1 LQQWETTVI
10 VNPII
15 IVISIV
21 IIPIIIDFPAVIVI
35 PILITSW
42 PCLHQI
48 GHSFA
53 STISG

>member
-1 LQQWETTVI
+1 MQQWETIVI
-10 VNPII
+10 VNPIVI
-15 IVISIV
+15 ISI
-21 IIPIIIDFPAVIVI
+21 IIVI

-53 STISG
+53 STIPG